1 MATMMVYTLKEE
13 ENIRQLIAG
22 NILSQIFEKMI
33 GGGMEK
39 ISSQKKFNHPAH
51 IIKRIIPTQFSQ
63 KGIEISSS

>member
-39 ISSQKKFNHPAH
+39 ISSQK
-51 IIKRIIPTQFSQ
+51 
-63 KGIEISSS
+63 